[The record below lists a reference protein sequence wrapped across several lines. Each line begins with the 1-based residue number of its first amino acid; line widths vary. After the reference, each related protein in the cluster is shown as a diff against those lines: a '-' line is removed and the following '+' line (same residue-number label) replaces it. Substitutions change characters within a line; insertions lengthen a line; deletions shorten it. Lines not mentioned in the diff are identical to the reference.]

1 MATKQTLI
9 ALAFSVALATAAQA
23 ECLTDAQAADMVAHY
38 VARTPAANPENL
50 SDADGACSR
59 AKLNQLLAQRVG
71 KVIGYKAG
79 LTNPAVQKRFNTDK
93 PVWGKLYEGMV
104 LQNGAT
110 VDAAFGARPLY
121 EADMLVRVKSAAINH
136 ARTPMDVLEA
146 VDQIIP
152 FIELPD
158 LMVQAPPRLNG
169 AGVSAINVGA
179 RLGVA
184 GQPIAVPATRG
195 ERYALLDALE
205 RMQVHCYQ
213 LLAQLTAV
221 KSMLLLRRGHLRA
234 EDVQEPLQAA
244 TARLEAVLTGAAVAT
259 APASDQAGVHPPKPP
274 SQARYL
280 DVRASGPGCASIC
293 GTVDAATAAV
303 LDAAIDDAF
312 PGSRLHIDFQA
323 GGRFAVELRQ
333 EGLLRPLS
341 AAELS
346 DGTLRYLLLVAAL
359 LPTSG
364 SILVDGQPLL
374 KTERQLKA
382 QLGYL
387 PQDFGYYPGFTG
399 EEFLWYMGALKGLPK
414 AQARRRVNIRLRC
427 LSIIIKLTRAMSHL
441 DYERTVAEIIHSSLA
456 LLRMS

>member
-184 GQPIAVPATRG
+184 GSPLAVPAYRA
-195 ERYALLDALE
+195 ERYALLQALAE
-205 RMQVHCYQ
+205 MSVS
-213 LLAQLTAV
+213 LTD
-221 KSMLLLRRGHLRA
+221 G
-234 EDVQEPLQAA
+234 
-244 TARLEAVLTGAAVAT
+244 TGARLGGGKG
-259 APASDQAGVHPPKPP
+259 SDILGHPLSAGVW
-274 SQARYL
+274 L
-280 DVRASGPGCASIC
+280 
-293 GTVDAATAAV
+293 
-303 LDAAIDDAF
+303 
-312 PGSRLHIDFQA
+312 A
-323 GGRFAVELRQ
+323 GALAQ
-333 EGLLRPLS
+333 EGLAMQPGDLISLGSFSP
-341 AAELS
+341 
-346 DGTLRYLLLVAAL
+346 L
-359 LPTSG
+359 LP
-364 SILVDGQPLL
+364 P
-374 KTERQLKA
+374 KA
-382 QLGYL
+382 GLSVMATY
-387 PQDFGYYPGFTG
+387 D
-399 EEFLWYMGALKGLPK
+399 GLPG
-414 AQARRRVNIRLRC
+414 AAPVRVTF
-427 LSIIIKLTRAMSHL
+427 K
-441 DYERTVAEIIHSSLA
+441 
-456 LLRMS
+456 

>member
-158 LMVQAPPRLNG
+158 LMVQAPPKLNG

-184 GQPIAVPATRG
+184 GSPLAVPAYRA
-195 ERYALLDALE
+195 ERYALLQALAD
-205 RMQVHCYQ
+205 MSVS
-213 LLAQLTAV
+213 LTD
-221 KSMLLLRRGHLRA
+221 G
-234 EDVQEPLQAA
+234 
-244 TARLEAVLTGAAVAT
+244 TGARLGGGKGSDILGIRSAPWCGWPVRWPRRAWRCSRAT
-259 APASDQAGVHPPKPP
+259 
-274 SQARYL
+274 
-280 DVRASGPGCASIC
+280 
-293 GTVDAATAAV
+293 
-303 LDAAIDDAF
+303 
-312 PGSRLHIDFQA
+312 
-323 GGRFAVELRQ
+323 
-333 EGLLRPLS
+333 
-341 AAELS
+341 
-346 DGTLRYLLLVAAL
+346 
-359 LPTSG
+359 
-364 SILVDGQPLL
+364 
-374 KTERQLKA
+374 
-382 QLGYL
+382 
-387 PQDFGYYPGFTG
+387 
-399 EEFLWYMGALKGLPK
+399 
-414 AQARRRVNIRLRC
+414 
-427 LSIIIKLTRAMSHL
+427 
-441 DYERTVAEIIHSSLA
+441 
-456 LLRMS
+456 